1 MAAARPGIDAGFT
14 QWTQQRVEDGSI
26 RSLAD
31 AFGIPA
37 TYLTP
42 ERLAEVREHAMESI
56 TDQVTRFADT
66 TPERVL
72 DGLAGEFDR
81 QALRVAGQVAADR
94 LVERYFDM
102 NQRTIGGPEAAAR
115 NTLAAM
121 PPEVAAAVKES
132 VGKSVRSFL
141 DEKLAPVL
149 APGSRGITVR
159 AADALRIVGEV
170 PAGLPAKVDL
180 ETGRLAAQDEA
191 AEAFAAAAA
200 EHLGQ
205 PPEPP
210 TQNTDPVT
218 QLLSEFR
225 QHAVEHLKLGYVAGV
240 AAAFHNTYGHLD
252 PYAPAPKDGTPEAD
266 WNEQVAA
273 LTGKLPGQLR
283 EVAAWDK
290 PLLDRWDRLSTVSQ
304 QWKQRARPDSADLFD
319 RFGLDGKEPG
329 AAALD
334 AVRNSLFRD
343 LGEGFRSVYPD
354 GPGAEP
360 DPAKAAE
367 WDAKVAQ
374 VVGTLPRTIA
384 VATAREVAKQEA
396 EARFAEHLSGRGLVP
411 LGQEAIDRVRS
422 GYLERVDAAF
432 TAHFKAGEPGDSAA
446 YGEHVDRLTG
456 ELDEHLAFESDAAEG
471 LTRAGAMFDGLAGRH
486 TTDEAVRDELA
497 PEFRDDWFHAFHET
511 WAPKDGDAYDWLRHE
526 GEHENAFQ
534 SARPRTESRDPV
546 DAGELVEYRD
556 PTRTSPARSSSVAV
570 AGFPEPEAS
579 RPSTVSEPKAGP
591 DLTTSD
597 VRDQPPAPQLSR
609 SPERARP
616 DGQSRVL
623 DVDGVW
629 VHPLTG
635 VRTRA
640 AFDVRL
646 TGEGGRPAAEL
657 TLRLRIVPDA
667 ALAAR
672 DLVTTWDT
680 VRAAVEEYY
689 NAPRYEF
696 RKYGTAKFSV
706 VPVTDGPAHQEIALG
721 RHARVTQRS
730 WRPDMTAQEI
740 AHELGHSFGFLEEH
754 RQPGDPETVLDVPGS
769 LMGRFRAP
777 VPEDLPAEPADGELP
792 PGGMRQRYLDLTER
806 LIDARIDGGPLP
818 RPFPQ
823 TVDGFAE
830 PHLPSLEAPAG
841 AAVPVPHPG
850 AGLTEVQRHALSVA
864 AQRGAAAHDANR
876 AALMDRVRAINER
889 AQTGY
894 PVDDPVLMEQIL
906 EAAHLHLQTMP
917 IARNIDLGRA
927 PSGAPSHAGRR
938 AETWA
943 EHLTR
948 RERFPTYWENGYTT
962 GTPFRGGRGWV
973 EEQQG
978 YASVLN
984 RVSGDP
990 ADIRDRAAEFDPT
1003 DPTALPVYG
1012 ALLSGLQHGGTYGYG
1027 STVLYLKEEVRQRA
1041 TYTPQDSAAPG
1052 LSGIAGYTDHKH
1064 LYGLLAHGPQDN
1076 VRLVLGGVT
1085 GFRYDEEMRGDIK
1098 RLGYAALGRYF
1109 EAQIHGGMSWHDVA
1123 RVTVNW
1129 GDLHGSL
1136 TRNTTREEA
1145 QGQVDFL
1152 RAFAAE
1158 HGYTFKIELG
1168 VEIGSPDGLLRA
1180 ETSRALELFEADAD
1194 DHADRSTI
1202 AVLDRLAKDTPF
1214 PSRAN
1219 RDEMLLLADRVRIGG
1234 SDPGTRLRELFDRT
1248 RGIVANGGGI
1258 DEASRELGLPG
1269 PHQGPSAEQILA
1281 DLRSS
1286 ARVTAP
1292 ADGLLGPDLFGL
1304 REAPPPPSFLSG
1316 LDQSQIP
1323 TSMLWGFFHKLN
1335 MAAVPED
1342 RLSDTPLRLSDF
1354 FDAPASVVTVE
1365 RQGDPREWSTGARLP
1380 DDMEDIPQS
1389 MEMPVLL
1396 HSPWLGSP
1404 LAADT
1409 ATKQEFQENLAEM
1422 AAAGVPVVL
1431 WTDIPRATF
1440 HLAEEAPENVEGPL
1454 AGVRQM
1460 LDWARRHDIWL
1471 INVDEIF
1478 HADAPM
1484 RLAAQYRMEMAKR
1497 MGLGY
1502 AAASDIVRLE
1512 IERRF
1517 GGGHTDPDNRIEVPE
1532 SVAVDELLR
1541 SQLGPDGFAVH
1552 ALELSGGVEVAN
1564 SAMLAARNHPF
1575 VNAYLDRIAHNYTL
1589 PQSQLGPGHN
1599 VTDRAS
1605 AEAWTWPDL
1614 RHRRSSV
1621 LARTGPE
1628 NLTTPTWAGYPDYRA
1643 LPRLTAFTMGSAQ
1656 SWLPSRPF
1664 EPVGQFTA
1672 SEVPDVV
1679 KGVVATLVRELYNR
1693 DGDLHLT
1700 YVAPVVEALPV
1711 PAAAWRAVTD
1721 FILDEPSLASRVT
1734 TVTDRILVDDHGR
1747 PAVVPLDVPA
1757 DVLRRFG
1764 LDPAPADADL
1774 PGQWRLGELAR
1785 PVDLTLAEPRSG
1797 PHTTAPS
1804 PTPQQVRR
1812 DGQPEVLDVDLAWVN
1827 PRTNV
1832 RYRAAFDVVLRPG
1845 AAELTQRL
1853 TIVPDATV
1861 TPEQLA
1867 RIWDQVSAAETLFN
1881 DSPYQFRQH
1890 GRPTFRL
1897 PQATD
1902 SPAHAVI
1909 SLSNLNTEVTQF
1921 QWHPDMDVRAVAHEL
1936 GHGFFFL
1943 DEYRGPGA
1951 AQGSLDVPGSLM
1963 GRFDDP
1969 VPADVFPE
1977 APEGSL
1983 RQGGLRQRYLDL
1995 TERVIDARMLAGPA
2009 PARSLQTVAGTDE
2022 PHMPSTRSVNARVAK
2037 LEELA
2042 FAGAFRQ
2049 HTGVQP
2055 RPLTPAEALVW
2066 VTNTTGLEGNPNPT
2080 TEQKW
2085 EHLRRLEQRSGA
2097 IPTPAEPSEGS
2108 GTPIRQEVFASR
2120 DRRPWLQEGATP
2132 PPGKPNGVVR
2142 FADDHTVPKA
2152 VPSAFGRDRPSFKL
2166 TDEIARRIAD
2176 EHNLRRSARETIARD
2191 LRERP
2196 ERFFGEGYRLRI
2208 TRGDGTRSEIIIR
2221 ASNYGEWSRYSA
2233 AATFRAEVKTVLT
2246 KYGKRALTTKRH
2258 VSDTVV
2264 HIDDVHFLVTDGT
2277 NPRDGAPPAGFT
2289 VRNGLHWQLSREATK
2304 PRSFSDLPSRI
2315 TYNEETRVGEVEV
2328 EGVSASL
2335 QGAAD
2340 FLKSVFPDL
2349 TPQSPIY
2356 RAVQDFLA
2364 RDLTEYM
2371 PQMLQGWL
2379 DVPGTNPPGVR
2390 IRAEAEN
2397 GHLAYVSRQPP
2408 VRPAA
2413 PRHGSGGLKSMFT
2426 SGPKSDGTPIVD
2438 HSGQYGVYDTR
2449 VRLEL
2454 QRLDGK
2460 HQPMGDGG
2468 RSTFQL
2474 APVTARLRM
2483 GKAEADRVAAPT
2495 LAEARVQPV
2504 SVTDP
2509 RPRFEDVQEPVERKA
2524 VTAVER
2530 TWWDAVYRHY
2540 QDLRDFV
2547 GDARKHERQLELRG
2561 QDPEQVLLP
2570 EIVYGDSW
2578 RSAFVARHG
2587 TDTGLLTD
2595 PPPVP
2600 PDRFTEPPPQRP
2612 PAGGTK
2618 AVSEH
2623 LEVVREWRHRL
2634 DRHRQDVEAFI
2645 DQAEL
2650 YERRLQQAVETARAG
2665 EGVVAPSEA
2674 AHTGGTTAAST
2685 PDPVR
2690 LVSIMVHGGNH
2701 RMVGLSEPINVS
2713 RYALGKASL
2722 KAGLPYATQI
2732 VDKLMDLAQ
2741 ANGVTIPPERLRAL
2755 PMELAN
2761 SYMELLSGYLL
2772 NLGGAEVLIGIDP
2785 THFWKVAHPGGSFGG
2800 VPGRYGDDFR
2810 GTQDEAAPPAESA
2823 GTEETTSAAPA
2834 SSPAAGIK
2842 ATEVTHGRFQT
2853 GTHGYAHTGQMGVT
2867 NLNATASA
2875 GVGIGPDIAHVA
2887 KVSVSL
2893 NVTKNK
2899 VTNTIKAEHDA
2910 EQGMVDTN
2918 RGPQVAVAGE
2928 PNFWLQFRVD
2938 GAIPFADVERHAID
2952 GPKNEKLIVWVSE
2965 SDLGPRPAETVTVR
2979 KPPARDAQMP
2989 QKPAVEMPQRPAND
3003 SPEETQ
3009 RYEAELQAWKDAQRD
3024 YYLRLGEYFEL
3035 QAPPMPARPR
3045 DEKPQRSTDE
3055 SEAAREEYGAAL
3067 RAWEGRQKE
3076 YFDQLHEYHSHWQQY
3091 LAHIHN
3097 LADQRA
3103 RQTGLPDILHASEV
3117 TGKVELFDN
3126 IVRALRERGLDLPI
3140 GHPTRED
3147 LRQRVVLNLNT
3158 NLKDAANDENGYHF
3172 TVGGRGGDR
3181 ATVWIFAERNDGE
3194 LVSPP
3199 GKGSQ
3204 IEDVR
3209 TAIQVMSGSQG
3220 VGQETKLTLSGGVD
3234 LIPMPAEIVKVS
3246 ATASLAR
3253 SWSDSAGLGAGRAGL
3268 WVLVSRYRGYTSG
3281 YDASVTLR
3289 AFVSTSKS
3297 SDLGRYQLAP
3307 LPVRARLQI
3316 PEVDAYLHG
3325 FQVAKEAVTDPSDL
3339 SPRPGAIRDTAPK
3352 PDDPKAVPLPQ
3363 HVQRGKGPGF
3373 GLVKTDQGPIK
3384 TIHNGL
3390 LEELR
3395 RTGFVPDQHH
3405 PFSES
3410 ASTRDS
3416 MIDNLH
3422 FLRKMV
3428 SRQGFDSFATQ
3439 MRNDG
3444 MIFTLVRRSPTGPTR
3459 YARITIKVEE
3469 SLQEYT
3475 DHEGNR
3481 HSEYFVRYTDE
3492 LTNTNLTMG
3501 MDSMAPSISG
3511 GTRDSAGI
3519 RATVGYTGDNPKLK
3533 FLRAGTVGYEFA
3545 KGYGASE
3552 AQFLMTNMPYLAEFP
3567 GRLAEFRIPG
3577 KFIAII
3583 EYSSLKLGVPRPIS
3597 VDGFSTLHI
3606 ADFINNPPKAGEPV
3620 ISQPMSMK
3628 ILQDAV
3634 PLWADTQGVIDAIRR
3649 LLPDMTGPGEINDEA
3664 ASIFGSNVIMLAHL
3678 PEIFQ
3683 NTFVS
3688 DQFFDPG
3695 FLRDSMAAMAIRAT
3709 PGAIRYAGSAT
3720 SKFVLGLIKLWLAQA
3735 SQTATRS
3742 TGHSL
3747 TLQLGAGGPVDDTDM
3762 TGSLGGSI
3770 SWGKSES
3777 YSSLRAGARE
3787 LLELIYQDDADSV
3800 LIFDVDLSYHVR
3812 AVKERHSKLW
3822 STSVDPRTEVP
3833 VAGRSALIALSR
3845 FDALEHY
3852 RNGDLPIPDAVLHR
3866 ILTNWNDGKFKLSG
3880 NVVAGVLAR
3889 RMSSQAQFGEWDGAV
3904 PLAEWAR
3911 ILREKHNSGELH
3923 VTGETL
3929 QQFNAEFPERRLDG
3943 GGNPFA
3949 DKWIPP
3955 YLKRPGVKGLGFV
3968 GVHRLT
3974 FDAELKLGGPD
3985 GAQLIALAADPKLG
3999 GPDGAQLI
4007 DLVLNLVQESRP
4019 GLITSD
4025 PEVWYK
4031 GGDGVIGKMQGG
4043 LVGLQA
4049 MVGGKRVE
4057 PMLEDMMHEEGV
4069 QFVLGDRKG
4078 AIGFGFIKITMKYR
4092 LTEEPAVVEMVEQSG
4107 IESYVHGYDGR
4118 SETRAQNFGY
4128 SANTSLRTGDSF
4140 GHHNPDEP
4148 TNDLAKGSLAGTP
4161 GVNAATGSKT
4171 AMTYSETEVKE
4182 QTFYGWNDV
4191 ARAKVG
4197 HRLKITVEQVDLA
4210 GAPVTNLFNKI
4221 HRNVTG
4227 QGARVEREYAGTTVL
4242 KLPRSLVD
4250 AVPMIGPHKPDY
4262 RPVTRWPADANF
4274 SLVLLDSAMPVLRG
4288 LMVELVGKEADDP
4301 AYLSSLSVPVDL
4313 SRTGLQGHLHQAV
4326 AGNVYVLGTDIVL
4339 PGRTSKRMTIFMT
4352 GDVYDIRE
4360 VAFSDLG
4367 TGVYV
4372 KNQKGGAFSH
4382 TSDSLRAGWGA
4393 GMDSG
4398 GAVHIKDQAH
4408 QTADYG
4414 ADQMAGAPGTGFNQA
4429 HGQTSTYAANTR
4441 LEDHNKR
4448 VDGHVLVEVRG
4459 TFVFGARLVEK
4470 SNWLPDDVEPIAYSE
4485 PVSGPVYAWM
4495 PVGEMYMLRQ
4505 GLQPLDP
4512 IGPDPATWPQV
4523 RDDAPRRD
4531 LIELLAEVD
4540 RQGYDQFQAAGEV
4553 AQALRADVGGVPARG
4568 GHDAS
4573 THPGLVLISRDAEA
4587 AVRAY
4592 EAALGRAQ
4600 RELRGIGREGVDAP
4614 QEMGSWQESLERR
4627 KPPIFDLHPVP
4638 IGRQVARELQINVE
4652 VRHTGLDGVTRTYRI
4667 DPLGRQAE
4675 FDPNGRLI
4683 EPDPNQGWERLLLE
4697 EAAGPTS
4704 DDDVPRKKFSD
4715 VEEPRDEDEE
4725 SSDED
4730 EESSDEDE
4738 ESSDED
4744 EESSDED
4751 EEYFDAEEFFDAEES
4766 FDGQEPPADSVK
4778 TRDASSAAVHEPE
4791 QPRAVIHY
4799 DEDLHPNP
4807 NLYWNTDRN
4816 TYRVGNHSP
4825 GTGWEVAGQFCAY
4838 LAIHWLTSG
4847 TPPTGLRF
4855 DDLNETDRRA
4865 AVFSHFLWTDHGG
4878 LAAQVEQARAMLS
4891 AQSPAENQSTPT
4903 IRSQTWPAGTRIWF
4917 GNDRHALA
4925 AIVGS
4930 NGQIL
4935 VYDPNTGMVES
4946 RSPLAFDAYVRVL
4959 GANEFVVAEPQHE
4972 TADVG

>member
-1 MAAARPGIDAGFT
+1 M
-14 QWTQQRVEDGSI
+14 
-26 RSLAD
+26 
-31 AFGIPA
+31 
-37 TYLTP
+37 
-42 ERLAEVREHAMESI
+42 
-56 TDQVTRFADT
+56 
-66 TPERVL
+66 
-72 DGLAGEFDR
+72 
-81 QALRVAGQVAADR
+81 
-94 LVERYFDM
+94 
-102 NQRTIGGPEAAAR
+102 
-115 NTLAAM
+115 
-121 PPEVAAAVKES
+121 
-132 VGKSVRSFL
+132 
-141 DEKLAPVL
+141 
-149 APGSRGITVR
+149 
-159 AADALRIVGEV
+159 
-170 PAGLPAKVDL
+170 
-180 ETGRLAAQDEA
+180 
-191 AEAFAAAAA
+191 
-200 EHLGQ
+200 
-205 PPEPP
+205 
-210 TQNTDPVT
+210 
-218 QLLSEFR
+218 
-225 QHAVEHLKLGYVAGV
+225 
-240 AAAFHNTYGHLD
+240 
-252 PYAPAPKDGTPEAD
+252 
-266 WNEQVAA
+266 
-273 LTGKLPGQLR
+273 
-283 EVAAWDK
+283 
-290 PLLDRWDRLSTVSQ
+290 
-304 QWKQRARPDSADLFD
+304 
-319 RFGLDGKEPG
+319 
-329 AAALD
+329 
-334 AVRNSLFRD
+334 
-343 LGEGFRSVYPD
+343 
-354 GPGAEP
+354 
-360 DPAKAAE
+360 
-367 WDAKVAQ
+367 
-374 VVGTLPRTIA
+374 
-384 VATAREVAKQEA
+384 VAKQEA
-396 EARFAEHLSGRGLVP
+396 EARFAEHLAGRGLVP

-422 GYLERVDAAF
+422 GYVERVDAAF
-432 TAHFKAGEPGDSAA
+432 TARFGAGEPGDPAA
-446 YGEHVDRLTG
+446 YGADVDRLTG

-546 DAGELVEYRD
+546 DAGELVEYRE
-556 PTRTSPARSSSVAV
+556 PTPRTRPTPSSSVAV

-579 RPSTVSEPKAGP
+579 RPSTVSEPRPEP
-591 DLTTSD
+591 DFTTVD
-597 VRDQPPAPQLSR
+597 LREQPPAPELSR
-609 SPERARP
+609 SPKPAHP
-616 DGQSRVL
+616 DGESRTL

-646 TGEGGRPAAEL
+646 TSEGGHPAAEL

-667 ALAAR
+667 VLTSR

-689 NAPRYEF
+689 NAPRYEL

-721 RHARVTQRS
+721 RHARVTQRR

-754 RQPGDPETVLDVPGS
+754 RRPGDPETVLDVPGS

-777 VPEDLPAEPADGELP
+777 VPEDLPAEPEDGQLP

-806 LIDARIDGGPLP
+806 LIDARLDGGPLP

-823 TVDGFAE
+823 TIDGFPE
-830 PHLPSLEAPAG
+830 PHLPSLDASEG
-841 AAVPVPHPG
+841 ASGPVPHPG

-864 AQRGAAAHDANR
+864 AQRGAAAHEANR
-876 AALMDRVRAINER
+876 AVLMDRVRAINER
-889 AQTGY
+889 AQTDY
-894 PVDDPVLMEQIL
+894 PVDDPVLMERIL

-927 PSGAPSHAGRR
+927 PSGAPSAAGGR

-948 RERFPTYWENGYTT
+948 RERFPTFWENGYTT

-990 ADIRDRAAEFDPT
+990 ADVRDRAADFDPT
-1003 DPTALPVYG
+1003 DPTALPIYA
-1012 ALLSGLQHGGTYGYG
+1012 ALLSGLQHGGTYSYG
-1027 STVLYLKEEVRQRA
+1027 STVLYLKEEVRPRA
-1041 TYTPQDSAAPG
+1041 TYTPRDSAAPG
-1052 LSGIAGYTDHKH
+1052 PGGIEGYTDHKH
-1064 LYGLLAHGPQDN
+1064 LYGLLAHGPEDN
-1076 VRLVLGGVT
+1076 VRLALGGVT
-1085 GFRYDEEMRGDIK
+1085 GFRYDERMRDDIE
-1098 RLGYAALGRYF
+1098 RLGYAPLGRYF

-1123 RVTVNW
+1123 RVVVNW
-1129 GDLHGSL
+1129 GDLHESR

-1145 QGQVDFL
+1145 QGQVEFL

-1158 HGYTFKIELG
+1158 HGYGFTIELG
-1168 VEIGSPDGLLRA
+1168 REIGPPDGLRRA
-1180 ETSRALELFEADAD
+1180 ESSRALELFEADAND
-1194 DHADRSTI
+1194 LVDRSTI

-1219 RDEMLLLADRVRIGG
+1219 RAEMLLLADRVRIGG
-1234 SDPGTRLRELFDRT
+1234 ADPDARLKELFGRA
-1248 RGIVANGGGI
+1248 RAIVANDGGI
-1258 DEASRELGLPG
+1258 DEIRRDLGLP
-1269 PHQGPSAEQILA
+1269 
-1281 DLRSS
+1281 
-1286 ARVTAP
+1286 
-1292 ADGLLGPDLFGL
+1292 
-1304 REAPPPPSFLSG
+1304 
-1316 LDQSQIP
+1316 
-1323 TSMLWGFFHKLN
+1323 
-1335 MAAVPED
+1335 
-1342 RLSDTPLRLSDF
+1342 
-1354 FDAPASVVTVE
+1354 
-1365 RQGDPREWSTGARLP
+1365 
-1380 DDMEDIPQS
+1380 
-1389 MEMPVLL
+1389 
-1396 HSPWLGSP
+1396 
-1404 LAADT
+1404 
-1409 ATKQEFQENLAEM
+1409 
-1422 AAAGVPVVL
+1422 
-1431 WTDIPRATF
+1431 
-1440 HLAEEAPENVEGPL
+1440 
-1454 AGVRQM
+1454 
-1460 LDWARRHDIWL
+1460 
-1471 INVDEIF
+1471 
-1478 HADAPM
+1478 
-1484 RLAAQYRMEMAKR
+1484 
-1497 MGLGY
+1497 
-1502 AAASDIVRLE
+1502 
-1512 IERRF
+1512 
-1517 GGGHTDPDNRIEVPE
+1517 
-1532 SVAVDELLR
+1532 
-1541 SQLGPDGFAVH
+1541 
-1552 ALELSGGVEVAN
+1552 
-1564 SAMLAARNHPF
+1564 
-1575 VNAYLDRIAHNYTL
+1575 
-1589 PQSQLGPGHN
+1589 
-1599 VTDRAS
+1599 
-1605 AEAWTWPDL
+1605 
-1614 RHRRSSV
+1614 
-1621 LARTGPE
+1621 
-1628 NLTTPTWAGYPDYRA
+1628 
-1643 LPRLTAFTMGSAQ
+1643 
-1656 SWLPSRPF
+1656 
-1664 EPVGQFTA
+1664 
-1672 SEVPDVV
+1672 
-1679 KGVVATLVRELYNR
+1679 
-1693 DGDLHLT
+1693 
-1700 YVAPVVEALPV
+1700 
-1711 PAAAWRAVTD
+1711 
-1721 FILDEPSLASRVT
+1721 
-1734 TVTDRILVDDHGR
+1734 
-1747 PAVVPLDVPA
+1747 
-1757 DVLRRFG
+1757 
-1764 LDPAPADADL
+1764 
-1774 PGQWRLGELAR
+1774 
-1785 PVDLTLAEPRSG
+1785 G

-1804 PTPQQVRR
+1804 PAPQQIRR

-1827 PRTNV
+1827 PRTGV
-1832 RYRAAFDVVLRPG
+1832 RYRAAFDVVLTPG

-1861 TPEQLA
+1861 TAEQLA
-1867 RIWDQVSAAETLFN
+1867 RIWDQVSAAEAVFN
-1881 DSPYQFRQH
+1881 DSPYRFREH

-1897 PQATD
+1897 LETTD

-1909 SLSNLNTEVTQF
+1909 ALSNLTTEVTQF

-1936 GHGFFFL
+1936 GHGFFFV
-1943 DEYRGPGA
+1943 DEYRGPGDGE
-1951 AQGSLDVPGSLM
+1951 GSLDVPGSLM
-1963 GRFDDP
+1963 GRFNEP
-1969 VPADVFPE
+1969 VPSDVRAK
-1977 APEGSL
+1977 APEGAL

-1995 TERVIDARMLAGPA
+1995 TERAIDARMLAGPA
-2009 PARSLQTVAGTDE
+2009 PARSPQTVAGTDE
-2022 PHMPSTRSVNARVAK
+2022 PRMPSTRSVNARVAK

-2066 VTNTTGLEGNPNPT
+2066 VTNTTGWEGNQHPT
-2080 TEQKW
+2080 TAEKW

-2097 IPTPAEPSEGS
+2097 IPTPAEPSEGL
-2108 GTPIRQEVFASR
+2108 GTPIREEVFASR

-2132 PPGKPNGVVR
+2132 PPGKLHGVVR
-2142 FADDHTVPKA
+2142 FADDHTLPKA
-2152 VPSAFGRDRPSFKL
+2152 VPSAPGRDRPSFKL
-2166 TDEIARRIAD
+2166 IDEIARRIAD
-2176 EHNLRRSARETIARD
+2176 EHGLRRSTRETIARD

-2196 ERFFGEGYRLRI
+2196 ERFFGEGYRLRV
-2208 TRGDGTRSEIIIR
+2208 TRGDGTPSEIIIR
-2221 ASNYGEWSRYSA
+2221 ASNYGDWSRYSA
-2233 AATFRAEVKTVLT
+2233 AATFRAEVTTVIT
-2246 KYGKRALTTKRH
+2246 RFGKRALTTKRQ
-2258 VSDTVV
+2258 VSDKVR
-2264 HIDDVHFLVTDGT
+2264 HIDDVHFLVADVANPHGDG
-2277 NPRDGAPPAGFT
+2277 PPAGFT
-2289 VRNGLHWQLSREATK
+2289 VRNGLHWQLSRDATK
-2304 PRSFSDLPSRI
+2304 PRSFSDLPDRI
-2315 TYNEETRVGEVEV
+2315 AYNEERRVGEVEV
-2328 EGVSASL
+2328 EGVSTSF

-2349 TPQSPIY
+2349 PAQSPIY
-2356 RAVQDFLA
+2356 QAVQDFLA
-2364 RDLTEYM
+2364 RDLTEHL

-2397 GHLAYVSRQPP
+2397 GHLAYVTRQSP

-2413 PRHGSGGLKSMFT
+2413 PRHGLGGLAKSVFT
-2426 SGPKSDGTPIVD
+2426 SAPKSDGTPIVD

-2483 GKAEADRVAAPT
+2483 GKAEADRVAVPT
-2495 LAEARVQPV
+2495 LAEAPVQPV

-2509 RPRFEDVQEPVERKA
+2509 RPRLEDGQGPDERKA
-2524 VTAVER
+2524 VAALER
-2530 TWWDAVYRHY
+2530 TWWDGVYRRY

-2547 GDARKHERQLELRG
+2547 GAARRHERQLDLLG
-2561 QDPEQVLLP
+2561 LDPEQVLLP
-2570 EIVYGDSW
+2570 EVVYGDSW
-2578 RSAFVARHG
+2578 QSAFVARHG
-2587 TDTGLLTD
+2587 TDAGLPTD

-2612 PAGGTK
+2612 AAGGTN

-2623 LEVVREWRHRL
+2623 LEAVREWRHRL

-2645 DQAEL
+2645 DRAEL
-2650 YERRLQQAVETARAG
+2650 YERQLQQAVETARAG
-2665 EGVVAPSEA
+2665 EGVVAPAEA
-2674 AHTGGTTAAST
+2674 RHTSGTPATST

-2732 VDKLMDLAQ
+2732 VDKLMDLAK

-2772 NLGGAEVLIGIDP
+2772 NLGDAEVLIGIDP

-2823 GTEETTSAAPA
+2823 GTEGEASAAPA

-2853 GTHGYAHTGQMGVT
+2853 GTHGYAHSGQMGVT

-2875 GVGIGPDIAHVA
+2875 GFGIGPDTAHVA

-2918 RGPQVAVAGE
+2918 RGAQVAVAGE

-2952 GPKNEKLIVWVSE
+2952 GPKDEKLIVWVSE
-2965 SDLGPRPAETVTVR
+2965 SDLGPLPAETVTVR
-2979 KPPARDAQMP
+2979 KPPPRDAQLP
-2989 QKPAVEMPQRPAND
+2989 QKPAVEMPQRPAED
-3003 SPEETQ
+3003 APEATRRQ
-3009 RYEAELQAWKDAQRD
+3009 YEADLQTWKDAQRD

-3035 QAPPMPARPR
+3035 QAPPMPARPA
-3045 DEKPQRSTDE
+3045 DERPRPPTDE
-3055 SEAAREEYGAAL
+3055 SAAAREQYDAAL

-3091 LAHIHN
+3091 LAHIRN
-3097 LADQRA
+3097 LADHNAHQR
-3103 RQTGLPDILHASEV
+3103 GLPDILHASEV

-3181 ATVWIFAERNDGE
+3181 ATVWIFADRNDGE

-3209 TAIQVMSGSQG
+3209 TAIQVMSGGQG

-3234 LIPMPAEIVKVS
+3234 LIPMPAEVVKVS

-3289 AFVSTSKS
+3289 AVVSTSKS
-3297 SDLGRYQLAP
+3297 SDLGPYRLAP

-3325 FQVAKEAVTDPSDL
+3325 FEVAKEAVTDPSDL
-3339 SPRPGAIRDTAPK
+3339 RPRPGAIRDTAPK

-3363 HVQRGKGPGF
+3363 HVLRGKGPGF

-3395 RTGFVPDQHH
+3395 RTGFVPDQHR
-3405 PFSES
+3405 PFSDS

-3459 YARITIKVEE
+3459 YARVTIKVEE
-3469 SLQEYT
+3469 NLQEYM

-3481 HSEYFVRYTDE
+3481 HSEYFVRHTDE

-3511 GTRDSAGI
+3511 GTRDSAGLK
-3519 RATVGYTGDNPKLK
+3519 ATIGYTGDNPKLK
-3533 FLRAGTVGYEFA
+3533 FLRGLTAGYEFA

-3577 KFIAII
+3577 KFVAIV
-3583 EYSSLKLGVPRPIS
+3583 EYSSSKLGVPRPIS
-3597 VDGFSTLHI
+3597 AEGFSTLHI

-3634 PLWADTQGVIDAIRR
+3634 PLWADTTGVIDAIRE
-3649 LLPDMTGPGEINDEA
+3649 LLPDMTGPGKINDEA
-3664 ASIFGSNVIMLAHL
+3664 SSIFGSNIIMLAHL
-3678 PEIFQ
+3678 LEIFQ

-3688 DQFFDPG
+3688 DQLFDPG
-3695 FLRDSMAAMAIRAT
+3695 FFRDGMAAMATKAT
-3709 PGAIRYAGSAT
+3709 PGAIKYAGSAT

-3735 SQTATRS
+3735 SQTATQS

-3747 TLQLGAGGPVDDTDM
+3747 TLQLGAGGPAGKADM
-3762 TGSLGGSI
+3762 TGSLGASV

-3800 LIFDVDLSYHVR
+3800 LIFDVDLSYQVS

-3822 STSVDPRTEVP
+3822 WTSVDPRDTVT
-3833 VAGRSALIALSR
+3833 VGGRSALIALSR

-3866 ILTNWNDGKFKLSG
+3866 ILANWNDGKFKLSG
-3880 NVVAGVLAR
+3880 NVVAGVLTQRA
-3889 RMSSQAQFGEWDGAV
+3889 SSQPRFGEWDGAV
-3904 PLAEWAR
+3904 PLDEWAR
-3911 ILREKHNSGELH
+3911 ILREKHDSGELH

-3929 QQFNAEFPERRLDG
+3929 QQFNAQFPGRRLDG

-3955 YLKRPGVKGLGFV
+3955 NLKRPGVKGLGFV
-3968 GVHRLT
+3968 GVHRLS
-3974 FDAELKLGGPD
+3974 FDPD
-3985 GAQLIALAADPKLG
+3985 PRQGVPED
-3999 GPDGAQLI
+3999 AQLI
-4007 DLVLNLVQESRP
+4007 DLLRDLVQESRP

-4025 PEVWYK
+4025 PEVWYQ
-4031 GGDGVIGKMQGG
+4031 GRGGVIGKMQGG

-4069 QFVLGDRKG
+4069 QFVVGDRKG
-4078 AIGFGFIKITMKYR
+4078 AIGFGFVKITMKYR
-4092 LTEEPAVVEMVEQSG
+4092 LTNEPAVVEMVEQSG
-4107 IESYVHGYDGR
+4107 IENYVHGYSGR
-4118 SETRAQNFGY
+4118 SETRAKSFGY
-4128 SANTSLRTGDSF
+4128 SMNASLRPGGSF
-4140 GHHNPDEP
+4140 GHHDLDESAD
-4148 TNDLAKGSLAGTP
+4148 DLPKAGLGGTGGAK
-4161 GVNAATGSKT
+4161 VATGSKT

-4191 ARAKVG
+4191 ARAEVR

-4210 GAPVTNLFNKI
+4210 GAPVTNLFNRI

-4227 QGARVEREYAGTTVL
+4227 QGGLVEREYSGTTVL

-4250 AVPMIGPHKPDY
+4250 AEPMIGPHKPDY
-4262 RPVTRWPADANF
+4262 RPVTAWPADANF

-4313 SRTGLQGHLHQAV
+4313 SRTGLQGHLHRAV
-4326 AGNVYVLGTDIVL
+4326 ASNVYVLGTDIVL
-4339 PGRTSKRMTIFMT
+4339 PGRTSQRMTIFMT

-4382 TSDSLRAGWGA
+4382 TSDSLRPGWSA

-4408 QTADYG
+4408 PTADY
-4414 ADQMAGAPGTGFNQA
+4414 ATDQTAGAPGTGFDQA

-4470 SNWLPDDVEPIAYSE
+4470 SNWLPDEVEPIAYSE

-4512 IGPDPATWPQV
+4512 IGPDPATWPRV
-4523 RDDAPRRD
+4523 RDDAPQRD
-4531 LIELLAEVD
+4531 LIDLLAEVD

-4573 THPGLVLISRDAEA
+4573 THPGLVLISRDAKA
-4587 AVRAY
+4587 TVRAY

-4614 QEMGSWQESLERR
+4614 QEMGAWQESLERR
-4627 KPPIFDLHPVP
+4627 KSPIFDLHPVP

-4652 VRHTGLDGVTRTYRI
+4652 VRHTGIDGVTRTYRI
-4667 DPLGRQAE
+4667 DPLGRTAE
-4675 FDPNGRLI
+4675 FDPGGRLI
-4683 EPDPNQGWERLLLE
+4683 EPDPNQGWERLALE
-4697 EAAGPTS
+4697 EAAGSTS
-4704 DDDVPRKKFSD
+4704 DDDVPRKMFSD
-4715 VEEPRDEDEE
+4715 AEESRDEDEV
-4725 SSDED
+4725 
-4730 EESSDEDE
+4730 
-4738 ESSDED
+4738 
-4744 EESSDED
+4744 
-4751 EEYFDAEEFFDAEES
+4751 FFDAEES
-4766 FDGQEPPADSVK
+4766 FDAERPRDEGEESSDEDEVFFDAERPRDEGEESSDEDEVFFDAERPRDEGEKSSDKEEPPADSVK
-4778 TRDASSAAVHEPE
+4778 TRDASSAAAHELE
-4791 QPRAVIHY
+4791 QTRAVIHY
-4799 DEDLHPNP
+4799 DDGLNPNP
-4807 NLYWNTDRN
+4807 RLYWQPDRN
-4816 TYRVGNHSP
+4816 TYRVGNRSP
-4825 GTGWEVAGQFCAY
+4825 GTEWVEAGQFCAY

-4855 DDLNETDRRA
+4855 DDLNETGRRA
-4865 AVFSHFLWTDHGG
+4865 AVLSHFLWADRNG
-4878 LAAQVEQARAMLS
+4878 LEAQVEQARAMLS
-4891 AQSPAENQSTPT
+4891 VPRPAEDESTPT
-4903 IRSQTWPAGTRIWF
+4903 IRSQTWPAGTRVWF

-4925 AIVGS
+4925 AVVGS

-4935 VYDPNTGMVES
+4935 VYDPDTGMVGSQS
-4946 RSPLAFDAYVRVL
+4946 RSAFDVYVKVL
-4959 GANEFVVAEPQHE
+4959 GANKFVVAEPQHE
-4972 TADVG
+4972 TADIG